1 MTKLLPRTQAPEL
14 EVKTI
19 KGDIWTLSKQDP
31 PTFTMIV
38 FYRGHH
44 CPICKTYL
52 QDLEGKWKEFTKRGV
67 EMIAISGDPEKRGR
81 KAKEEWALDQLTVGY
96 DQAVDSMR
104 EWGLYISNSIKDS
117 EPAQFGEPGVFL
129 IRPGGELYYVA
140 INSMPFGRPSIKD
153 LLSTVDWVTE
163 NSYPA
168 RGEA

>member
-1 MTKLLPRTQAPEL
+1 MTKLLPRTHAPEL

-19 KGDIWTLSKQDP
+19 EGNIWKLSKLDP

-38 FYRGHH
+38 FYRGLH

-52 QDLEGKWKEFTKRGV
+52 KDLEGKWREFTKRGV
-67 EMIAISGDPEKRGR
+67 EMIAISGDT
-81 KAKEEWALDQLTVGY
+81 EERATKSKQEWGLEQLMVGY
-96 DQAVDSMR
+96 DQAMSSMR
-104 EWGLYISNSIKDS
+104 EWGLYISHRIKDS

-129 IRPGGELYYVA
+129 IRPGGELYYIA
-140 INSMPFGRPSIKD
+140 INSMPFGRPSFRD